1 MKASRAPGESR
12 LSDVIASRLLVEK
25 GTRRKV
31 EVVFHVPRRMLS
43 SKREEWACLLE
54 IRRGREAPEQLYG
67 RGADSLESL
76 VAALGAALRA
86 LRPELVS
93 KRIER
98 EKARGKKR
106 RPPSSA

>member
-1 MKASRAPGESR
+1 MKAPRASTESR
-12 LSDVIASRLLVEK
+12 TSDVIASRLLVEK

-67 RGADSLESL
+67 CGADSLESL
-76 VAALGAALRA
+76 VAALGVALRA
-86 LRPELVS
+86 LRPERVS

-98 EKARGKKR
+98 EKAQVKKR
-106 RPPSSA
+106 RSPRSS